1 MPEQSDSREYLVLSR
16 GQWDAAASQLEVQA
30 AIDAFYI
37 WYEQSVAA
45 GLMKPGHR
53 LAREGKVVSKRSVT
67 DGPFAET
74 KEVVGGYWFIVA
86 RSLEE
91 AVALAAQNPCL
102 AYGLTVEVRPVEL
115 ARANVLVPANET
127 PAQWGPR
134 AASAARPRGR

>member
-1 MPEQSDSREYLVLSR
+1 MLEQSESRDYLVLSR
-16 GQWDAAASQLEVQA
+16 GQWDAAASQQEVQA

-45 GLMKPGHR
+45 GLMKPGYR
-53 LAREGKVVSKRSVT
+53 LAREGKVVSKRSVI

-91 AVALAAQNPCL
+91 AVEIAAQNPCL
-102 AYGLTVEVRPVEL
+102 AYGLTLEVRPVEL
-115 ARANVLVPANET
+115 ARADVLVPASET
-127 PAQWGPR
+127 PAQWHSR
-134 AASAARPRGR
+134 

>member
-16 GQWDAAASQLEVQA
+16 GQWDAAASQQEVQA

-37 WYEQSVAA
+37 WYDQSVAA

-86 RSLEE
+86 QSLEE

-102 AYGLTVEVRPVEL
+102 AYGLSVEVRPVEL
-115 ARANVLVPANET
+115 ARANVLVRANET
-127 PAQWGPR
+127 PAQWG
-134 AASAARPRGR
+134 ARKL